1 MYGSQFH
8 FEQTLAAKKFS
19 STEIQN
25 DNYKKEIMLPSWMK
39 FAAMF
44 MTLTISSTTFAS
56 PSIPKITNPKIFAA
70 YIK

>member
-19 STEIQN
+19 LTKIQN
-25 DNYKKEIMLPSWMK
+25 YNYKKEAKLPSWMK

-44 MTLTISSTTFAS
+44 MTLTISSVTFAS
-56 PSIPKITNPKIFAA
+56 PSIPKITNPKILEA